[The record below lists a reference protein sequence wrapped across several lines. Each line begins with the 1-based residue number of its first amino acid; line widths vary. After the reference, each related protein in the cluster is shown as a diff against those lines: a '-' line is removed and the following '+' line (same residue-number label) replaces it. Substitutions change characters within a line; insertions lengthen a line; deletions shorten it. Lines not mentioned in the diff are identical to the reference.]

1 MRYISLEKH
10 FIDFRQINVI
20 NKPFFFFLLC
30 HFGKVFAVDW
40 SPDGEKVAS
49 GGRDRVLKLWM
60 G

>member
-1 MRYISLEKH
+1 MRYISFENLS
-10 FIDFRQINVI
+10 IDFHWIMVI
-20 NKPFFFFLLC
+20 THPFLLLC
-30 HFGKVFAVDW
+30 HFGKVFTVDW

>member
-1 MRYISLEKH
+1 MMIC
-10 FIDFRQINVI
+10 
-20 NKPFFFFLLC
+20 LC
-30 HFGKVFAVDW
+30 DVFQCAKVFAVDW